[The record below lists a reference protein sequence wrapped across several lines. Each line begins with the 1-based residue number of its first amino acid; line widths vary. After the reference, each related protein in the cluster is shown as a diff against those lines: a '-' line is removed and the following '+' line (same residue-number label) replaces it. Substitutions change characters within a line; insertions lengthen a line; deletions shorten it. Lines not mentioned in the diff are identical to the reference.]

1 MNLTP
6 PSDSF
11 KSIKSMLLGFEL
23 ETRTILIDCII
34 PTKKLKPETKLTA
47 KYRQIVSSIAA
58 VGAIEM
64 PAVVVNRDNPDTYF
78 LLDGFLR
85 IEALKDRGETE
96 VECLVATDD
105 EAYTYNKCLNR
116 LAAVQEHRMIV
127 CAIEKGASAEQIA
140 MALNV
145 NPASIRQR
153 SHLLDGICP
162 EAASLLEDKHC
173 PLTTFELL
181 KQMKPFRQ
189 MEAAELMVGQG
200 NFTAGFARAIL
211 AATPDDQRVPSRKQT
226 TGSGVI
232 SREQIGRL
240 ERELATIQQRTRCV
254 EESYGADNL
263 TLTVTKTYLAKL
275 LSRPLIAS
283 WLNERRPD
291 YFIEFQSIAEISS
304 LT

>member
-1 MNLTP
+1 MNLMP
-6 PSDSF
+6 PSDAF
-11 KSIKSMLLGFEL
+11 KSVLLGFEQK
-23 ETRTILIDCII
+23 TRTIPIESII
-34 PTKKLKPETKLTA
+34 PTKILKPETKLTT

-58 VGAIEM
+58 VGVIEM
-64 PAVVVNRDNPDTYF
+64 PVVVVNRDQPDTYF
-78 LLDGFLR
+78 LLDGLLR
-85 IEALKDRGETE
+85 IEALKDRGATE
-96 VECLVATDD
+96 IECLISTDD

-116 LAAVQEHRMIV
+116 LAAVQEHKMIV
-127 CAIEKGASAEQIA
+127 LAIERGASAEQIA

-162 EAASLLEDKHC
+162 EASSLLEDKHC
-173 PLTTFELL
+173 PLVIFELL
-181 KQMKPFRQ
+181 KQMKPIRQ

-200 NFTAGFARAIL
+200 NYTAVFARAIL
-211 AATPDDQRVPSRKQT
+211 AATPDDQRVPSRKKT
-226 TGSGVI
+226 TDVGDI
-232 SREQIGRL
+232 SRGQISRL

-254 EESYGADNL
+254 EENYGADNL

-275 LSRPLIAS
+275 LSRPSIAK

-291 YFIEFQSIAEISS
+291 YLAEFHSIAEISS